1 MRKILTLLLSAALTV
16 ASAAPAAFAAD
27 ASQIAYRE
35 LSDENYI
42 FRVKG
47 SSQRFL
53 LLDTTDDKS
62 SKYFIMGI
70 DYYGQMA
77 FDTLGSQKF
86 DTTSAMNIAYKLN
99 NSFITEGFKQSL
111 TDRVYKLPQN
121 VIDHIDFNHVWTTE
135 GSGRVGLGAE
145 KDYKST
151 CGIAVLSLEEM
162 YKYQS
167 KIGWRDNIV
176 YNGKDSTNSHVWWL
190 RTGSSNTNEMY
201 TVKPNTPDVSKWT
214 YLDETPQIRPVFYVD
229 SDFFGEVPIDLETA
243 GKYVREVFKPNFTAG
258 ELKKIYP
265 ESDLYNYLGYKSL
278 VDTSVISATDGT
290 KEITKLNGVSN
301 ISVNA
306 EFSNNNVKSESGIA
320 VMTYYNAY
328 GEAIKTD
335 SVSMLIAPGETRSC
349 NLSLNFD
356 SAPEQDDYVKI
367 TFVNRSKPYEH
378 NNNCVKYYCE

>member
-16 ASAAPAAFAAD
+16 ASAAPAAYAAE

-35 LSDENYI
+35 FSDENYI

-47 SSQRFL
+47 SEQRFL
-53 LLDTTDDKS
+53 LLDTTDDKN

-86 DTTSAMNIAYKLN
+86 DTTSAMNVAYKLN
-99 NSFITEGFKQSL
+99 NSFITEGFKQSF
-111 TDRVYKLPQN
+111 TERVYKLPQN

-135 GSGRVGLGAE
+135 SCLEVAKE
-145 KDYKST
+145 FKSV
-151 CGIAVLSLEEM
+151 CGISLLSLEEM

-167 KIGWRDNIV
+167 KIGWADNIV
-176 YNGKDSTNSHVWWL
+176 RNGKDSPNSHVWWL
-190 RTGSSNTNEMY
+190 RTGHKQAKQMY
-201 TVKPNTPDVSKWT
+201 TVKPSNLDVSMWGIT
-214 YLDETPQIRPVFYVD
+214 DATPQIRPVFYVD

-290 KEITKLNGVSN
+290 KEITKLNEVSN

-320 VMTYYNAY
+320 IMTYYNAY

-349 NLSLNFD
+349 KLSLNFD
-356 SAPEQDDYVKI
+356 NAPEQDDYVKI